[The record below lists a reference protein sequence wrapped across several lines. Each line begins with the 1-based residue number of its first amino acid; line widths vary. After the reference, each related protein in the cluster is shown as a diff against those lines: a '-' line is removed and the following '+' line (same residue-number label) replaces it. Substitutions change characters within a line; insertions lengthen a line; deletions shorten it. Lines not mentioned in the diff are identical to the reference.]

1 MSLPE
6 SSSTPL
12 PADLEALAKKASALH
27 KHVRTWSIKDTNAFI
42 SRVNRLMS
50 TTAGAD
56 KALMT
61 IAYTIQLVTPFLGRL
76 PTLLTIPLPT
86 PIPLFLPPP
95 SAATLERVGKSL
107 RALNSLISD
116 VRIFL
121 RLWGLFGI
129 YEWGRSVFEK
139 PLKDKMLQ
147 AIAVAQVLAN
157 AAYQVLENAAYL
169 AQHGVLPIGQRKQ
182 NKMWLWSSRFWMVH
196 VGLEFVKLRREHTLR
211 VNARKGRRG
220 VFGRKDEKEGL
231 STVDWAEEWAWW
243 RQVLS
248 NCAYAPLTV
257 HWSMEGGALSQPVVG
272 ALGTIAAII
281 GLQNAW
287 GKTST
292 SSS

>member
-1 MSLPE
+1 MPLPE
-6 SSSTPL
+6 SSSTL

-116 VRIFL
+116 
-121 RLWGLFGI
+121 
-129 YEWGRSVFEK
+129 
-139 PLKDKMLQ
+139 

-157 AAYQVLENAAYL
+157 AAYQVFENAAYL
-169 AQHGVLPIGQRKQ
+169 AQHGVLPINQRKQ

-196 VGLEFVKLRREHTLR
+196 VGLEFAKLRREHTLR

-257 HWSMEGGALSQPVVG
+257 QLPRIVEML
-272 ALGTIAAII
+272 L
-281 GLQNAW
+281 LQQQ
-287 GKTST
+287 
-292 SSS
+292 